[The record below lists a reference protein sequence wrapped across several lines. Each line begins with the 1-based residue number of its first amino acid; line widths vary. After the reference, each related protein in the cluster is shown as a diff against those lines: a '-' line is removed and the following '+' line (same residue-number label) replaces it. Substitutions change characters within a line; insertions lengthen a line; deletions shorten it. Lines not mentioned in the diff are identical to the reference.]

1 MSKKWTVVFGGAGF
15 LGSNLCKSLLSSEKK
30 VICIDNLYTGNLKN
44 IEPFQDNANFLYF
57 NHDIIEKWTTD
68 LELESIYN
76 LACPASPFHYQKNPI
91 YTLKIN
97 FNGALNVL
105 ELAEDHNVPVF
116 QASTSEIYG
125 DPLEHPQVEKYWGNV
140 NSIGI
145 RSCYDEGKRVAET
158 LFFDF
163 HREKKID
170 IKVARIFNTY
180 GPKMHPNDGRVVSNF
195 IIQAL
200 KNEPITVYGDG
211 SQTRSF
217 CYVDDE
223 IDGLYKLLL
232 SDYSRPINI
241 GNPNEITILEFAKEI
256 IKLTNTKQN
265 IIYKPLPTDD
275 PLQRQPDITKAK
287 EILNWEPKIS
297 RSEGMKRTFK
307 YFSNLTSEELFRSE
321 HKDFSNHIRN

>member
-1 MSKKWTVVFGGAGF
+1 MSKKWIVVFGGAGF

-44 IEPFQDNANFLYF
+44 IEPFQDNSNFLYF
-57 NHDIIEKWTTD
+57 NHDIVKKWTTD

-180 GPKMHPNDGRVVSNF
+180 GPNMDVQDGRVVSNF
-195 IIQAL
+195 IVQAL
-200 KNEPITVYGDG
+200 NNDDITIYGDG

-217 CYVDDE
+217 CYVTDL
-223 IDGLYKLLL
+223 IDGFIRLMNTNSSLHGPYNL
-232 SDYSRPINI
+232 
-241 GNPNEITILEFAKEI
+241 GNPSEFTVKELAERV
-256 IKLTNTKQN
+256 IKLTSSNSK
-265 IIYKPLPTDD
+265 IIFLPLPSDD
-275 PLQRQPDITKAK
+275 PVRRKPDISKATNDF
-287 EILNWEPKIS
+287 NWSPRIDLEEGLIKTINYFNKI
-297 RSEGMKRTFK
+297 
-307 YFSNLTSEELFRSE
+307 
-321 HKDFSNHIRN
+321 I

>member
-1 MSKKWTVVFGGAGF
+1 MSNKWVVVFGGAGF
-15 LGSNLCKSLLSSEKK
+15 LGSNLCSSLLNSEKK

-44 IEPFQDNANFLYF
+44 IEPFQDNKNFLYF
-57 NHDIIEKWTTD
+57 NHDITEKWTTD

-105 ELAEDHNVPVF
+105 ELAGRHNVPVF

-125 DPLEHPQVEKYWGNV
+125 DPQEHPQVEKYWGNV

-163 HREKKID
+163 HRENNVD

-180 GPKMHPNDGRVVSNF
+180 GPNMDVQDGRVVSNF
-195 IIQAL
+195 IVQAL
-200 KNEPITVYGDG
+200 KNNDITIYGDG
-211 SQTRSF
+211 TQTRSF
-217 CYVDDE
+217 CYVTDL
-223 IDGLYKLLL
+223 IDGFIRLMNTNSSLHGPYNL
-232 SDYSRPINI
+232 
-241 GNPNEITILEFAKEI
+241 GNPSEFTVKDLAEKI
-256 IKLTNTKQN
+256 IKLTSSDSK
-265 IIYKPLPTDD
+265 IIYLPLPSDD
-275 PLQRQPDITKAK
+275 PIRRKPDISKAA
-287 EILNWEPKIS
+287 
-297 RSEGMKRTFK
+297 
-307 YFSNLTSEELFRSE
+307 
-321 HKDFSNHIRN
+321 KDFNWSPTIDIEEGLLKTINYFNKIN

>member
-180 GPKMHPNDGRVVSNF
+180 GPNMDVQDGRVVSNF
-195 IIQAL
+195 IVQAL
-200 KNEPITVYGDG
+200 DNDDITIYGDG

-217 CYVDDE
+217 CYVTDL
-223 IDGLYKLLL
+223 IDGFIRLMNTNSSLHGPYNL
-232 SDYSRPINI
+232 
-241 GNPNEITILEFAKEI
+241 GNPSEFTVKELAERV
-256 IKLTNTKQN
+256 IKLTSSNSK
-265 IIYKPLPTDD
+265 IIFLPLPSDD
-275 PLQRQPDITKAK
+275 PVRRKPDISKATNDFDWSPRIDLEEGLLK
-287 EILNWEPKIS
+287 TINYFNKI
-297 RSEGMKRTFK
+297 
-307 YFSNLTSEELFRSE
+307 
-321 HKDFSNHIRN
+321 I